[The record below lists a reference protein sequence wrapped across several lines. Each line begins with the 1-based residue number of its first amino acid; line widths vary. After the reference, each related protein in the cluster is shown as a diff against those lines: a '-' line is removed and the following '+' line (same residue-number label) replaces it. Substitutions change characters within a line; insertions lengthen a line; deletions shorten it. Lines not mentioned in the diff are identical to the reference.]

1 MISNN
6 LVIKLHIRE
15 TNTKVYHERKLLNVL
30 GLTESNWKDGYGRR
44 KWPAPV
50 ESQESSQAGCMANM
64 RKGVSRRKLM
74 ASLQNSVNC
83 SHNPGLVFQ
92 VSQELEI
99 TLRQLSSELK
109 GFRV

>member
-1 MISNN
+1 MS
-6 LVIKLHIRE
+6 
-15 TNTKVYHERKLLNVL
+15 VL
-30 GLTESNWKDGYGRR
+30 GLAELERNWEDGWEEEVAG
-44 KWPAPV
+44 ACGFTGIG
-50 ESQESSQAGCMANM
+50 QAGCVVPT
-64 RKGVSRRKLM
+64 RKGVSRRKPM
-74 ASLQNSVNC
+74 ASLQSSVNC